1 MAKFLIS
8 PTTGSFPQNIITA
21 RLGAGASNTRFTDVD
36 VGKGVKLV
44 GDSRYGLL
52 SAADP
57 IEGICTSVET
67 GVYDTYVIG
76 GVQTKG
82 YVNATAYGLQAT
94 PGTGVIAVGE
104 YVYAAAPAAVQVA
117 ETLSTT
123 IRVVSAT
130 TQATAAGLPFKA
142 RVVSLGPVGTGAVGT
157 AIVIELL

>member
-8 PTTGSFPQNIITA
+8 PTTGSFPQNTITA

>member
-8 PTTGSFPQNIITA
+8 PTTGSFPQNIIAA